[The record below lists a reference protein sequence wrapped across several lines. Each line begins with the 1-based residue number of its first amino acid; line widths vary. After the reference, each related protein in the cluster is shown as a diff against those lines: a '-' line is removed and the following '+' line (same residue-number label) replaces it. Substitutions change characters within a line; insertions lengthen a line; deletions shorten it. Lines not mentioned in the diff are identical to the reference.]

1 MFERFSN
8 RSRRVVVLA
17 KEEASTLGHDYIGS
31 EHLLLGLVHGESGV
45 AAAILGAAGVTLEAA
60 RTLVIEMV
68 GTGPGDIP
76 PSGHIPFTPRAKRIL
91 ELSLREALQLKQN
104 YIRSEHL
111 LLGLIGEED
120 GAGAQALAR
129 LAGPLPALREQVL
142 KAATD
147 ERPEP
152 VTAEEAEMWALQAA
166 RPAPRTVV
174 RSRPVLGEFSGLL
187 RSIDR
192 RLAAIEHHLGLPAEE
207 SAAPGAP
214 GEPPAAAE

>member
-1 MFERFSN
+1 MFERFSQ

-45 AAAILGAAGVTLEAA
+45 AAAILGSAGVTLEAA

-152 VTAEEAEMWALQAA
+152 VTAEEAEMWPLQAS
-166 RPAPRTVV
+166 RPIPRTV
-174 RSRPVLGEFSGLL
+174 RSRPFLGEFSGLL

-192 RLAAIEHHLGLPAEE
+192 RLATIERHLWLPAGE
-207 SAAPGAP
+207 SGAPGAP
-214 GEPPAAAE
+214 EDPPAAAD